1 MFRLLLLVTLL
12 LCLSTHAQIDSKKVD
27 SLARVIDS
35 SAKANREQQESVIRS
50 TDTNYQ
56 SELNKALQHD
66 SGNFSTEQK
75 RKEER
80 KRQQFIVR
88 ILTGVLLL
96 LIAVL
101 ALVRRKKRNL

>member
-1 MFRLLLLVTLL
+1 MFRLLLAVTLL
-12 LCLSTHAQIDSKKVD
+12 LHLNTLAQIDSKKVD

-50 TDTNYQ
+50 TDSNYQ
-56 SELNKALQHD
+56 SELNKTLQRD

-88 ILTGVLLL
+88 IWGGVLLL

-101 ALVRRKKRNL
+101 ALVHKNKRNP

>member
-50 TDTNYQ
+50 TDSNYQ
-56 SELNKALQHD
+56 SELKALQHD
-66 SGNFSTEQK
+66 SSNFSTEQK

-88 ILTGVLLL
+88 ILTGVLVL